1 MSRDEQTHALSDVL
15 DDLEQ
20 SLHGETIALAEVVD
34 SLGRSSFAGL
44 MLAFSLV
51 STSPASAIPGITAVV
66 AALVFILVV
75 QMIAGRETVW
85 LPDIITRRRLST
97 DTLGK
102 GVDWLRKP
110 VGFVERLL
118 QPRLTFLF
126 HRPWRWLPLVLIMAL
141 TLFMPF
147 MEIVP
152 TSGSIA
158 SAVIALFAASLLTR
172 DGVLAL
178 LSLGLLS
185 ILPVAIYLWS

>member
-1 MSRDEQTHALSDVL
+1 MHHPATHALSDVL
-15 DDLEQ
+15 DELER
-20 SLHGETIALAEVVD
+20 SVSGEEISVEDVVD
-34 SLGRSSFAGL
+34 TLGHSSFAGL

-66 AALVFILVV
+66 AALVFILVA
-75 QMIAGRETVW
+75 QMMVGRKSVW
-85 LPDIITRRRLST
+85 LPGFVTRRRLST
-97 DTLGK
+97 VKLCK
-102 GVDWLRKP
+102 GIRWLRRP
-110 VGFVERLL
+110 VRLVERFLK
-118 QPRLTFLF
+118 PRLTWLF
-126 HRPWRWLPLVLIMAL
+126 DHPWTWLPLTLVMAL

-178 LSLGLLS
+178 VSLGLLS
-185 ILPVAIYLWS
+185 ILPVAIYYWV